1 MSPTQAEACTP
12 TQYKVFSAE
21 FNVTTETQSQLTSL
35 FSNSTLN
42 RIERMRLK
50 PLRRLTNRSRGEHLS
65 GKGGSSTDF
74 ADYRDYA
81 AGDDMRYVDWNIFAR
96 LRRPY
101 IKQFLHEE
109 EMHVVIMVDASSSML
124 FDDKLLKAR
133 QLAAAFGIMGLLN
146 MERVSVYAIHQQADQ
161 PWMLPPGTGRMKIRP
176 LLQFLEQV
184 EGGGNVPVEMA
195 IERLLRFHRGRG
207 IAILLSDFLTFADLT
222 RSMNLLF
229 SSGLEIWGLQ
239 ILSEA
244 ELSPNLEGDLR
255 FVDSETGETLDVTNA
270 GELLNLYQDHR
281 VWHQQMLHQQC
292 RSRSGRFLSVSSA
305 TSLDSMLFDS
315 LSRQGWVLR

>member
-1 MSPTQAEACTP
+1 
-12 TQYKVFSAE
+12 
-21 FNVTTETQSQLTSL
+21 
-35 FSNSTLN
+35 
-42 RIERMRLK
+42 MRLK

-81 AGDDMRYVDWNIFAR
+81 SGDDLRYVDWNIFAR
-96 LRRPY
+96 LHRPY

-146 MERVSVYAIHQQADQ
+146 SERVSVYAIHQQQGQ
-161 PWMLPPGTGRMKIRP
+161 PWMLPPGTGRQRIRQ
-176 LLQFLEQV
+176 LLQFLEKV
-184 EGGGNVPVEMA
+184 EGGGNVPVEVA
-195 IERLLRFHRGRG
+195 IDGLLRFHRGRG

-239 ILSEA
+239 ILSDSEIN
-244 ELSPNLEGDLR
+244 PNLEGDLR
-255 FVDSETGETLDVTNA
+255 FVDSETGETLDITNA
-270 GELLNLYQDHR
+270 GELLSLYQDHR
-281 VWHQQMLHQQC
+281 VWHEQTLHQQC
-292 RSRSGRFLSVSSA
+292 RSRSGRFASVNSS
-305 TSLDSMLFDS
+305 TPLESILFDT
-315 LSRQGWVLR
+315 LSRQGWVQR

>member
-1 MSPTQAEACTP
+1 MNTDTS
-12 TQYKVFSAE
+12 
-21 FNVTTETQSQLTSL
+21 SQLTPL
-35 FSNSTLN
+35 FPNSTLN

-81 AGDDMRYVDWNIFAR
+81 SGDDLRYVDWNIFAR
-96 LRRPY
+96 LHRPY

-109 EMHVVIMVDASSSML
+109 EMHVVVMVDASSSML

-146 MERVSVYAIHQQADQ
+146 SERVSVYAIHQQQGQ
-161 PWMLPPGTGRMKIRP
+161 PWMLPPGTGRQRIRQ
-176 LLQFLEQV
+176 LLQFLEKV
-184 EGGGNVPVEMA
+184 EGGGNVPVEVA
-195 IERLLRFHRGRG
+195 IDGLLRFHRGRG

-239 ILSEA
+239 ILSDSEIN
-244 ELSPNLEGDLR
+244 PNLEGDLR
-255 FVDSETGETLDVTNA
+255 FVDSETGETLDITNA
-270 GELLNLYQDHR
+270 GELLSLYQDHR
-281 VWHQQMLHQQC
+281 VWHEQTLHQQC
-292 RSRSGRFLSVSSA
+292 RSRSGRFASVNSS
-305 TSLDSMLFDS
+305 TPLESILFDT
-315 LSRQGWVLR
+315 LSRQGWVQR

>member
-1 MSPTQAEACTP
+1 VTAET
-12 TQYKVFSAE
+12 S
-21 FNVTTETQSQLTSL
+21 SQLTSL

-42 RIERMRLK
+42 RIERMRLN
-50 PLRRLTNRSRGEHLS
+50 PLRRLTNRSRGENLA

-81 AGDDMRYVDWNIFAR
+81 TGDDMRYVDWNIFAR

-109 EMHVVIMVDASSSML
+109 ELHVVIMVDASSSML

-146 MERVSVYAIHQQADQ
+146 VERVSVYGLHQQDGKS
-161 PWMLPPGTGRMKIRP
+161 WMLPPGTGRTRIRA
-176 LLQFLEQV
+176 LLEFLENL
-184 EGGGNVPVEMA
+184 EGGGDVPVEKA
-195 IERLLRFHRGRG
+195 IETMLRFHRGRG
-207 IAILLSDFLTFADLT
+207 VAILLSDFLTFSNLS

-229 SSGLEIWGLQ
+229 STGLEVWGLQ
-239 ILSEA
+239 ILGESEI
-244 ELSPNLEGDLR
+244 SPNLEGDLR

-270 GELLNLYQDHR
+270 GELLSLYHEHR
-281 VWHQQMLHQQC
+281 VWQEEMLHQQC
-292 RSRSGRFLSVSSA
+292 RSRNGRFTSVDSSM
-305 TSLDSMLFDS
+305 TLESVLFDV
-315 LSRQGWVLR
+315 LCRQGWVLR